1 MREGRGG
8 RKEHEAPTHL
18 KIQTLPMLDV
28 SLKMKVDEV
37 CYVLVSTVSCTGGT
51 LVSSLNIAD
60 SLLRLK
66 QSEYIRTDTQQTL

>member
-8 RKEHEAPTHL
+8 RKEREAPTHL

-37 CYVLVSTVSCTGGT
+37 CYVLVSTVSCIGGT